1 MPPLGRP
8 GGRHDVAPMLRS
20 LAAPR
25 ARYGPLRDPRGACLP
40 WGGPAGVMMD
50 VWNNLLQGFIVA
62 GTPINLL
69 WALVGCTIGTA
80 VGVLPGIGPATA
92 VAMLLPITLK
102 VEATASMI
110 FFAGIYYG
118 AMYGGSTTSILL
130 NTPGEA
136 GSMVTALE
144 GNKMAKNGRAGAA
157 LATAAIGS
165 FVAGT
170 IATVLVTLF
179 APLVALHAVK
189 LGPPEYFLL
198 MLLAFCTVSA
208 VLGQSTLRGLT
219 ALGIGLAMGL
229 VGIDQITAQARYTGG
244 VPELMDGLEVVLVA
258 VGLFAVAEA
267 LYAVLYQGRVVE
279 TQNKLS
285 RVHMTREEWRRSWPA
300 WLRATAIG
308 FPFGTIP
315 AGGSEI
321 PTFISYATEKKISK
335 HRHEFGGIGA
345 IEGVAGPEAANNAA
359 VTATLIPLLTLG
371 IPTSNTTAILLGAFQ
386 NYGIQPGPQ
395 LFETNGALV
404 WALIASLYIG
414 NVMLLVLNLPL
425 VGLWVKL
432 LKIPKPPL
440 YAGILIFATV
450 GVYGMRQ
457 SAFDL
462 LLLYA
467 IGLLGV
473 VLRRYGFPTAPVVV
487 GMILG
492 PLAEAQMRNALS
504 IGEGH
509 WGVFV
514 QRPMSLF
521 LLIVVLAVLVLPR
534 AVAWLKRR
542 RG

>member
-1 MPPLGRP
+1 
-8 GGRHDVAPMLRS
+8 
-20 LAAPR
+20 
-25 ARYGPLRDPRGACLP
+25 
-40 WGGPAGVMMD
+40 MMD
-50 VWNNLLQGFIVA
+50 ILNLLLQGFATA

-69 WALVGCTIGTA
+69 WAFLGCTIGTA
-80 VGVLPGIGPATA
+80 IGVLPGIGPATA

-102 VEATASMI
+102 VDPTASMI

-130 NTPGEA
+130 NTPGES
-136 GSMVTALE
+136 GSMVTAME
-144 GNKMAKNGRAGAA
+144 GNKMAKSGRAGAA

-165 FVAGT
+165 FIAGT

-189 LGPPEYFLL
+189 LGPPEYFML
-198 MLLAFCTVSA
+198 MVLAFCTVSA
-208 VLGQSTLRGLT
+208 VLGRSTLRGLT
-219 ALGIGLAMGL
+219 ALFVGLALGL

-244 VPELMDGLEVVLVA
+244 VSELTDGLEVVLIA
-258 VGLFAVAEA
+258 VGLFAVGES
-267 LYAVLYQGRVVE
+267 LYAVLFEGRVVE
-279 TQNKLS
+279 SQNAMS
-285 RVHMTREEWRRSWPA
+285 RVHMTAADWRRSWPA
-300 WLRATAIG
+300 WLRGTFIG

-321 PTFISYATEKKISK
+321 PTFLSYAAEKKLSSHK
-335 HRHEFGGIGA
+335 QEFGTKGA
-345 IEGVAGPEAANNAA
+345 IEGVAGPEAANNSA

-395 LFETNGALV
+395 LFDKNAALV

-414 NVMLLVLNLPL
+414 NVMLLILNLPL

-432 LKIPKPPL
+432 LKIPKPYL

-462 LLLYA
+462 VLLYA

-473 VLRRYGFPTAPVVV
+473 VMRRFDFPTAPVVV
-487 GMILG
+487 GAILG

-504 IGEGH
+504 IGEGK
-509 WGVFV
+509 WTVFIE
-514 QRPMSLF
+514 RPMSAA
-521 LLIVVLAVLVLPR
+521 LLVVIIALLVLPR
-534 AVAWLKRR
+534 LVRMRR
-542 RG
+542 RHG

>member
-1 MPPLGRP
+1 
-8 GGRHDVAPMLRS
+8 
-20 LAAPR
+20 
-25 ARYGPLRDPRGACLP
+25 
-40 WGGPAGVMMD
+40 MMD
-50 VWNNLLQGFIVA
+50 IWNQLLQGFTTA
-62 GTPINLL
+62 GAPINLM
-69 WALVGCTIGTA
+69 WALLGCTLGTA
-80 VGVLPGIGPATA
+80 IGVLPGIGPATA

-102 VEATASMI
+102 VEPTASMI

-130 NTPGEA
+130 NTPGESA
-136 GSMVTALE
+136 SMVTAME
-144 GNKMAKNGRAGAA
+144 GNRMAKSGRAGAA

-170 IATVLVTLF
+170 IATVLVTFF
-179 APLVALHAVK
+179 APVVATYAVQ
-189 LGPPEYFLL
+189 LGPPEYFML
-198 MLLAFCTVSA
+198 MVLAFITVSA
-208 VLGQSTLRGLT
+208 VLGRSMLRGLV
-219 ALGIGLAMGL
+219 ALGVGLAMGL
-229 VGIDQITAQARYTGG
+229 VGIDQLSGQARYTGG

-258 VGLFAVAEA
+258 VGLFAVGES
-267 LYAVLYQGRVVE
+267 LYAVLYEGRVAE

-285 RVHMTREEWRRSWPA
+285 RVHMTRLEWLRSWPA

-308 FPFGTIP
+308 FPFGCIP

-321 PTFISYATEKKISK
+321 PTFLSYATERKLSR
-335 HRHEFGGIGA
+335 HRHEFGTVGA

-359 VTATLIPLLTLG
+359 ITATLVPLLTLG

-395 LFETNGALV
+395 LFDKNAALV

-425 VGLWVKL
+425 VGLWVRL
-432 LKIPKPPL
+432 LKVPKAHL

-457 SAFDL
+457 SPFDL
-462 LLLYA
+462 FLLYS

-473 VLRRYGFPTAPVVV
+473 VMRRYAFPTAPVVV

-492 PLAEAQMRNALS
+492 PLAEAQMRNAVS

-509 WGVFV
+509 WTVFL
-514 QRPMSLF
+514 QRPVSAT
-521 LLIVVLAVLVLPR
+521 LLALVLALLVLP
-534 AVAWLKRR
+534 WLLRLRR
-542 RG
+542 RGA

>member
-1 MPPLGRP
+1 MDLWNQLM
-8 GGRHDVAPMLRS
+8 GGFAT
-20 LAAPR
+20 
-25 ARYGPLRDPRGACLP
+25 
-40 WGGPAGVMMD
+40 
-50 VWNNLLQGFIVA
+50 A
-62 GTPINLL
+62 GTPVNLL
-69 WALVGCTIGTA
+69 WAFVGCALGTA
-80 VGVLPGIGPATA
+80 VGVLPGIGPAVA
-92 VAMLLPITLK
+92 VAMLLPITSQ
-102 VEATASMI
+102 VDMTASMI

-130 NTPGEA
+130 NTPGET
-136 GSMVTALE
+136 GSMVTAME

-179 APLVALHAVK
+179 APVMANFAVK
-189 LGPPEYFLL
+189 LGPPEYFCL
-198 MLLAFCTVSA
+198 MLLAFTTVSS

-219 ALGIGLAMGL
+219 ALFVGLAAGL
-229 VGIDQITAQARYTGG
+229 IGMDQITGQVRYTGG
-244 VPELMDGLEVVLVA
+244 VTELMDGIEIVLVA

-267 LYAVLYQGRVVE
+267 LHAVLFEGK
-279 TQNKLS
+279 TQESQNPMS
-285 RVHMTREEWRRSWPA
+285 QVHMSRAEWKRSWPA
-300 WLRATAIG
+300 WLRGTLLG

-315 AGGSEI
+315 AGGTEI
-321 PTFISYATEKKISK
+321 PTYLSYGLERKLSK
-335 HRHEFGGIGA
+335 HQAEFGSIGA

-359 VTATLIPLLTLG
+359 VTGTLVPLLTLG
-371 IPTSNTTAILLGAFQ
+371 IPTSTTAAILLGAFQ

-395 LFETNGALV
+395 LFETSSKLV

-414 NVMLLVLNLPL
+414 NVMLLILNLPL

-432 LKIPKPPL
+432 LKIPKPQL

-457 SAFDL
+457 SSFDL

-467 IGLLGV
+467 IGVLGV
-473 VLRRYGFPTAPVVV
+473 VMRRFDVPTAPVIV

-504 IGEGH
+504 IGEGR
-509 WGVFV
+509 WSIFIE
-514 QRPMSLF
+514 RPMSLT
-521 LLIVVLAVLVLPR
+521 LLGVVLAVLLVPR
-534 AVAWLKRR
+534 LLAYLEKSRAKR
-542 RG
+542 GLSADA

>member
-1 MPPLGRP
+1 
-8 GGRHDVAPMLRS
+8 
-20 LAAPR
+20 
-25 ARYGPLRDPRGACLP
+25 
-40 WGGPAGVMMD
+40 MD
-50 VWNNLLQGFIVA
+50 IVNNLLQGFATA
-62 GTPINLL
+62 GTPVNLL
-69 WALVGCTIGTA
+69 WALLGCSIGTA
-80 VGVLPGIGPATA
+80 IGVLPGIGPATA

-102 VEATASMI
+102 VEPTASMI

-136 GSMVTALE
+136 ASMVTAME
-144 GNKMAKNGRAGAA
+144 GSKMARNGRAGAA

-179 APLVALHAVK
+179 APLVATHAVK
-189 LGPPEYFLL
+189 LGPPEYFML
-198 MLLAFCTVSA
+198 MVLAFCTVSA
-208 VLGQSTLRGLT
+208 VLGKSTLRGLT
-219 ALGIGLAMGL
+219 ALFVGLGMGL
-229 VGIDQITAQARYTGG
+229 VGIDQLTGQARYTGG
-244 VPELMDGLEVVLVA
+244 VSELTDGLEVVLIA
-258 VGLFAVAEA
+258 VGLFAVGES
-267 LYAVLYQGRVVE
+267 LYAVLYEGRVTE
-279 TQNKLS
+279 TQNAMSK
-285 RVHMTREEWRRSWPA
+285 VHMTGSEWRRSWPA
-300 WLRATAIG
+300 WLRGTFIG

-321 PTFISYATEKKISK
+321 PTFLSYATEKKLSK
-335 HRHEFGGIGA
+335 HPQEFATTGA
-345 IEGVAGPEAANNAA
+345 IEGVAAPEAANNAA

-395 LFETNGALV
+395 LFDKNAALV

-414 NVMLLVLNLPL
+414 NLMLLILNLPL

-432 LKIPKPPL
+432 LKIPKPYL

-462 LLLYA
+462 ALLYA

-473 VLRRYGFPTAPVVV
+473 VMRRFDFPTAPVVV
-487 GMILG
+487 GAILG

-504 IGEGH
+504 IGEGR
-509 WGVFV
+509 WTVFV
-514 QRPMSLF
+514 ERPMSAA
-521 LLIVVLAVLVLPR
+521 LLVVVIGLLVLPR
-534 AVAWLKRR
+534 LLRNLRKRA
-542 RG
+542 